1 MQNRL
6 ADSDDY
12 ALNEDGLCFMGVSDN
27 TLFNTLAL
35 SVGSVMVLIIMF
47 SSVFLIYN
55 SFNISLDERT
65 HQFGILISV
74 VDTEKQL
81 QNSVLFEGSYIGIMG
96 ILLGVAA
103 GIGGIALILPFIE
116 QNFGTIVNSNTPL
129 NLSVSVPALAVPA
142 AVT

>member
-12 ALNEDGLCFMGVSDN
+12 ALNEDVLCFMGVSDN

-55 SFNISLDERT
+55 FFNISLDERT

-74 VDTEKQL
+74 GDTEKQL

-96 ILLGVAA
+96 ILLGVAS

>member
-12 ALNEDGLCFMGVSDN
+12 ALNEDVLCFMGVSDN

-74 VDTEKQL
+74 GDTEKQL

-142 AVT
+142 AVI

>member
-12 ALNEDGLCFMGVSDN
+12 ALNEDVLCFMGVSDN

-74 VDTEKQL
+74 GDTEKQL

>member
-12 ALNEDGLCFMGVSDN
+12 ALNEDVSCFMGVSDN

-74 VDTEKQL
+74 GDTEKQL

>member
-12 ALNEDGLCFMGVSDN
+12 ALNEDVSCFMGVSDN

-55 SFNISLDERT
+55 SFNISLNERT

-74 VDTEKQL
+74 GDTEKQL

-96 ILLGVAA
+96 ILLVVAA

-142 AVT
+142 AVI

>member
-12 ALNEDGLCFMGVSDN
+12 ALNEDVLCFMGVSDN

-55 SFNISLDERT
+55 SFNISLNERT

-74 VDTEKQL
+74 GDTEKQL

-96 ILLGVAA
+96 ILLVVAA

-142 AVT
+142 AVI

>member
-12 ALNEDGLCFMGVSDN
+12 DLNEDGLCFMGVSDN

-74 VDTEKQL
+74 GDTEKQL

-142 AVT
+142 AVI